1 MAGNPPKKKAST
13 ARTNSTI
20 NPARVKASMNQITTE
35 FGSGVG
41 AIIDGML
48 GDLRK
53 GFRANASDASK
64 EFSKSAEEI
73 IKSAANAFS
82 SIADIGTSEYKKID
96 FKAKIADAA
105 EKERQ
110 AAMGIL
116 TVEGMSAEEAAKMYR
131 TQKEAYK
138 GLQAEADVHNRRHD
152 LIMQGNAGMEAFKQ
166 TLIESVSKAKIFLTS
181 WAGVAAGTVA
191 LNKYL
196 GEMSKTLGVSVG
208 QSTQM
213 VHQNALLGPMF
224 KMFGLDVQASQKA
237 LIDNFQNMS
246 DVTLENVGRMG
257 LLQLQTG
264 LSADQAGKAS
274 RMFSLIE
281 GSTAAAGMSMTQ
293 QVATQ
298 AELAGAVPAKVIED
312 MTSNSEKI
320 AEYWVGNVESLARAA
335 TQASL
340 LGLSISTMSDAAG
353 KMLSI
358 ESSIA
363 AEMEAEVLLGRQL
376 NLEKAREAALMG
388 DSETLMQELIKNAGS
403 LEQFNSMNVIQR
415 QKLAAALGISV
426 GELQKMVQE
435 QKTLDTTSGQ
445 IAAAWSKWGP
455 IVTTTGPALA
465 KAANQAFR
473 LKDNLMQIPWGKLG
487 SMFKGSSGAADAAA
501 STAAS
506 TGGAAASKG
515 GDAMV
520 KTGTGAGKAATGMIK
535 GAAAML
541 IMGAALW
548 VAAKGFQE
556 LAKVDWGALW
566 PGAVIALVALAGVM
580 ALFGVGPVAAFL
592 LTGALVFAS
601 MSVALLLFGVAMMA
615 VGKGVELT
623 RNGLQ
628 GFGAVI
634 GELIPMI
641 PGMFALGAAFGIMGI
656 GLISLSAGLIA
667 LVPALPVIMALGAMA
682 TLALAM
688 SGAGGGAEG
697 EVMEM
702 KSTSIEDKLD
712 ALTAAILAQPI
723 IVEMDGKVVGRAIG
737 MSKTQTTIDMA

>member
-1 MAGNPPKKKAST
+1 MANDPRNAAQSKKQKAAE
-13 ARTNSTI
+13 ARAKRS
-20 NPARVKASMNQITTE
+20 AAVGKRLGKELEDV
-35 FGSGVG
+35 FGK
-41 AIIDGML
+41 L
-48 GDLRK
+48 GDFVVK
-53 GFRANASDASK
+53 GAETGATAWEKGMGSMAAKLQKNFK
-64 EFSKSAEEI
+64 E
-73 IKSAANAFS
+73 
-82 SIADIGTSEYKKID
+82 
-96 FKAKIADAA
+96 
-105 EKERQ
+105 
-110 AAMGIL
+110 L
-116 TVEGMSAEEAAKMYR
+116 EEAAVSVGTEGFKSATAHYQTLLETSEVERRRLDISLANGDM
-131 TQKEAYK
+131 TQEQFDLKRDQLDTEIQTFGVLKAK
-138 GLQAEADVHNRRHD
+138 SVVLDKQNE
-152 LIMQGNAGMEAFKQ
+152 LIMAGTEGLNTMKQ
-166 TLIESVSKAKIFLTS
+166 QYLDMWGTIKAMATS
-181 WAGVAAGTVA
+181 WAGVAGGTVL

-196 GEMSKTLGVSVG
+196 GETSKTLGLSVG
-208 QSTQM
+208 QTAGI
-213 VHQNALLGPMF
+213 VHQNALLGPAF
-224 KMFGLDVQASQKA
+224 KMFGLDVASTQKA
-237 LIDNFQNMS
+237 LIDNFQNMN
-246 DVTLENVGRMG
+246 DVTLSNVANMG

-264 LSADQAGKAS
+264 LTAEEAGKAS

-281 GSTAAAGMSMTQ
+281 GSTAAAGMNMTK

-298 AELAGAVPAKVIED
+298 AELAGAVPAKVIAD
-312 MTSNSEKI
+312 MTANSDKI
-320 AEYWVGNVESLARAA
+320 AEYWAGNVESLTEAA
-335 TQASL
+335 IQASK
-340 LGLSISTMSDAAG
+340 LGLSMSDISTAAAG
-353 KMLSI
+353 LLNI

-363 AEMEAEVLLGRQL
+363 AEMEAEILLGKQL

-388 DSETLMQELIKNAGS
+388 DSATLMQELIKNAGS
-403 LEQFNSMNVIQR
+403 LEEFNSMNVLQR
-415 QKLAAALGISV
+415 QKLAAALGIGV

-435 QKTLDTTSGQ
+435 QDQLSTSSGKM
-445 IAAAWSKWGP
+445 AAAWSKYSHAA
-455 IVTTTGPALA
+455 ITGAPAA
-465 KAANQAFR
+465 IKMISQ
-473 LKDNLMQIPWGKLG
+473 LKSLGAGKLLSKIGGLFSGIGG
-487 SMFKGSSGAADAAA
+487 SKGSDVTPDVAPPDTTEKMTKVGSG
-501 STAAS
+501 T
-506 TGGAAASKG
+506 
-515 GDAMV
+515 
-520 KTGTGAGKAATGMIK
+520 GKAATSMLK

>member
-1 MAGNPPKKKAST
+1 M
-13 ARTNSTI
+13 ARTDSTM
-20 NPARVKASMNQITTE
+20 NPAKIKASMNQITTE
-35 FGSGVG
+35 FGSGVSSVVQNL
-41 AIIDGML
+41 L

-64 EFSKSAEEI
+64 EFSKNAEEI
-73 IKSAANAFS
+73 IKASADAFS
-82 SIADIGTSEYKKID
+82 AVADIGTSEYKKID

-105 EKERQ
+105 EKEKQ
-110 AAMGIL
+110 AALGLL
-116 TVEGMSAEEAAKMYR
+116 TVEGMTTEQVQEMYKTR
-131 TQKEAYK
+131 LENFKALQKEADMHNANHEAIVK
-138 GLQAEADVHNRRHD
+138 GEEAIKKTQTWVEETFR
-152 LIMQGNAGMEAFKQ
+152 IGKAF
-166 TLIESVSKAKIFLTS
+166 AFS
-181 WAGVAAGTVA
+181 WAGVAAGTVL

-208 QSTQM
+208 QSVQL
-213 VHQNALLGPMF
+213 VHQNAMLGPLF

-257 LLQLQTG
+257 LLQIQTG

-312 MTSNSEKI
+312 MTANSAQI
-320 AEYWVGNVESLARAA
+320 AEYWAGNVESLTAA
-335 TQASL
+335 AIQASK
-340 LGLSISTMSDAAG
+340 LGLSISDITTAAG
-353 KMLSI
+353 KMLDI

-363 AEMEAEVLLGRQL
+363 AELEAEVLLGKQL
-376 NLEKAREAALMG
+376 NLDKAREAALMG
-388 DSETLMQELIKNAGS
+388 DSETLMKELVKNAGS

-415 QKLAAALGISV
+415 QKLAAALGMGV

-435 QKTLDTTSGQ
+435 QETLDTTSGQ
-445 IAAAWSKWGP
+445 IAAAWSKFGP
-455 IVTTTGPALA
+455 ILTTGGPSMM
-465 KAANQAFR
+465 KMANQSMKF
-473 LKDNLMQIPWGKLG
+473 KDNLMQLAG
-487 SMFKGSSGAADAAA
+487 SGIFQKIKGLFTGGGGAATSAAT
-501 STAAS
+501 TAAS
-506 TGGAAASKG
+506 TGGAAAATS

-520 KTGTGAGKAATGMIK
+520 KTGSAAGGAATSMLK

-592 LTGALVFAS
+592 LTGAAVFAG

-688 SGAGGGAEG
+688 GGAGGGGEG

-712 ALTAAILAQPI
+712 ALTAAILAQP
-723 IVEMDGKVVGRAIG
+723 VVVTMDGKVVGKSIA